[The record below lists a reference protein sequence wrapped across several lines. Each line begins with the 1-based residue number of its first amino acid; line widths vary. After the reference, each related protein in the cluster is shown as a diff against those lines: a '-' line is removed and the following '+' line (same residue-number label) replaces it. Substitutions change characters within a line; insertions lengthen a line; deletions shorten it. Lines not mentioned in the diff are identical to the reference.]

1 MIKFFFAALLL
12 YAALAIVMVWSQE
25 DIIFPTHAVAS
36 PGPLPPRAE
45 RLVVDTPGGERL
57 HGVHIPPA
65 AGSTG
70 PRTLI
75 LGFGGNAWNAQ
86 EAGSYLQEVYPEAH
100 VVAFHYRGYR
110 PSGGRPSA
118 DALVADAP
126 LVHAHAV
133 ERVKPERTIAVG
145 FSIGSA
151 IAGSL
156 AGQSE
161 IDGLILVT
169 PFDSLKAVAKQLY
182 PWLPVGLVFQHE
194 LNTAELLGDSD
205 VPVAVIAA
213 ERDAIVPAR
222 RTDALRSA
230 VANLVY
236 DRTIQNAG
244 HNDLYARPEF
254 HAAMRKAAEAIDASI
269 DERNIGRPVR

>member
-1 MIKFFFAALLL
+1 MIKVLLAALLL
-12 YAALAIVMVWSQE
+12 YAALAGLMAWSQE
-25 DIIFPTHAVAS
+25 DIIFPRHAVAS
-36 PGPLPPRAE
+36 PGPLAAPAE
-45 RLVVDTPGGERL
+45 RLVVDTPEGERL

-65 AGSTG
+65 DGSTG

-86 EAGSYLQEVYPEAH
+86 DAASYLHEIYPEAH
-100 VVAFHYRGYR
+100 VVAFHYRGYE
-110 PSGGRPSA
+110 PSSGRPSA
-118 DALVADAP
+118 QALVADAP

-151 IAGSL
+151 VAASL
-156 AGQSE
+156 AGRSR

-169 PFDSLKAVAKQLY
+169 PFDSLKAVASQLY

-194 LNTAELLGDSD
+194 LKTTEFLGDSE
-205 VPVAVIAA
+205 VPVAIVSA
-213 ERDAIVPAR
+213 ERDEIVPAG

-230 VANLVY
+230 ARNLVY
-236 DRTIQNAG
+236 DRMVERAG
-244 HNDLYARPEF
+244 HNDLYGRPEF
-254 HAAMRKAAEAIDASI
+254 RTAMREAADVIDGSI
-269 DERNIGRPVR
+269 DRRNIDTPVR